1 MSWTFT
7 RYLLRA
13 FASYLAGILTAVLA
27 VFLVM
32 DYVDRAKLYGGH
44 PVHEVAELY
53 GYKALVVVH
62 QLGAGV
68 LLLAA
73 GATISQLRKR
83 GELTA
88 VGALTFGP
96 RALYLPVA
104 ALSALLC
111 VGLVAFD
118 EYVVTRA
125 ARQVEEITVHR
136 FNRWGDWKFFFTP
149 KQWFRRGDQVFQL
162 RKGDPDQGFSSVS
175 IYDLAPDFTL
185 ASRVDAAKMTFVE
198 GTRWKLEDAA
208 IRRFSADGSSTLE
221 RRDGWIV
228 DFGTGPAGFRVRLGR
243 PEQMQLPELLE
254 QVRTRREVGLPVQG
268 FVLGLHNRFAYPLA
282 GLPAALLAV
291 GLALRSGRKGHLTT
305 AMVEGLVIA
314 ASLWGLMVVC
324 RTLVLSERLSPV
336 LAAWLPFGVLAVAA
350 GWLWAHHEGMRRRA

>member
-7 RYLLRA
+7 RYLLRS
-13 FASYLAGILTAVLA
+13 FAAYLAGILAAVLA

-32 DYVDRAKLYGGH
+32 DYVDRAKLYAGH
-44 PVHEVAELY
+44 PVGEVAELY

-68 LLLAA
+68 LLLAS

-88 VGALTFGP
+88 VGALAFGP
-96 RALYLPVA
+96 RALYLPVG
-104 ALSALLC
+104 ALSAALC

-118 EYVVTRA
+118 ELVVTQA

-162 RKGDPDQGFSSVS
+162 RKGDPDRGFLDVS
-175 IYDLAPDFTL
+175 LYTLSPDFTL
-185 ASRVDAAKMTFVE
+185 ASRVDARRMEFVQ
-198 GTRWKLEDAA
+198 GTRWRLRDADVRTFA
-208 IRRFSADGSSTLE
+208 ADRGSTLE
-221 RRDGWIV
+221 HRAEWEV
-228 DFGTGPAGFRVRLGR
+228 DLGTGPSGFRVRLGR
-243 PEQMQLPELLE
+243 PEQMRLPELLE
-254 QVRTRREVGLPVQG
+254 QVRTRAEVGLPAQG

-291 GLALRSGRKGHLTT
+291 GLALRTGRKGHLTT

-324 RTLVLSERLSPV
+324 RTLVLSERLSPA
-336 LAAWLPFGVLAVAA
+336 LAAWLPFTVLGLAA
-350 GWLWAHHEGMRRRA
+350 GWLWAHHEGARRRA

>member
-13 FASYLAGILTAVLA
+13 FSLYLGGILCAVLA
-27 VFLVM
+27 IFLVM
-32 DYVDRAKLYGGH
+32 DFVDRSKLYAGH

-96 RALYLPVA
+96 RALYVPVTV
-104 ALSALLC
+104 LSAALC
-111 VGLVAFD
+111 VGLVAFG
-118 EYVVTRA
+118 EYVVTGA

-162 RKGDPDQGFSSVS
+162 RKGDPDRGFRDVS
-175 IYDLAPDFTL
+175 IYALKPDFTL
-185 ASRVDAAKMTFVE
+185 ASRVDAREMRFLE
-198 GTRWKLEDAA
+198 GTRWKLEGTTQ
-208 IRRFSADGSSTLE
+208 RTLQPDGSSTLE
-221 RRDGWIV
+221 EGAERVMDL
-228 DFGTGPAGFRVRLGR
+228 GTGPAGFRVRLGR
-243 PEQMQLPELLE
+243 PEQMRVPELLE
-254 QVRTRREVGLPVQG
+254 QIRTRKEVGLPTQG

-291 GLALRSGRKGHLTT
+291 GLALRTGRKGHLTT

-324 RTLVLSERLSPV
+324 RTLVLSERLAPA
-336 LAAWLPFGVLAVAA
+336 LAAWMPFTVLSVAA
-350 GWLWAHHEGMRRRA
+350 AWLWTHHEGGRRAA